1 MRKATKKEE
10 IAILEEALDVASI
23 DPYFKI
29 QHILPSLEYK
39 HKLLCK
45 RCAKFIKGKEN
56 IAYWEWKEF
65 LVTLQLGWRRYF
77 YACNHKDSIFCR
89 IYFHEKKVTK
99 GCECCL
105 YWRGIATGFLLA
117 IILASLFNLG
127 KFLL

>member
-10 IAILEEALDVASI
+10 INII
-23 DPYFKI
+23 
-29 QHILPSLEYK
+29 K
-39 HKLLCK
+39 HCMSYTNNKVKLRTLVLQTLNRK
-45 RCAKFIKGKEN
+45 QLVSARIRKFAKERHPEV
-56 IAYWEWKEF
+56 WQWQEF

-77 YACNHKDSIFCR
+77 YICGHKDSIFVR
-89 IYFHEKKVTK
+89 IQVHQLKSTG
-99 GCECCL
+99 GCVCCL

>member
-1 MRKATKKEE
+1 MKKATKKEE
-10 IAILEEALDVASI
+10 IAIIEQCMSQTNCKVKLRTLILRSLDNKQLASARI
-23 DPYFKI
+23 REFTKARHPEVW
-29 QHILPSLEYK
+29 Q
-39 HKLLCK
+39 
-45 RCAKFIKGKEN
+45 
-56 IAYWEWKEF
+56 WQEF

-89 IYFHEKKVTK
+89 VFFHEKKVTK

>member
-10 IAILEEALDVASI
+10 IDIIEQCMSQTNCKIKLRTLILESLDSKQLVSTRI
-23 DPYFKI
+23 
-29 QHILPSLEYK
+29 
-39 HKLLCK
+39 
-45 RCAKFIKGKEN
+45 RKFAKEN
-56 IAYWEWKEF
+56 IAYWRWKEF
-65 LVTLQLGWRRYF
+65 LVSLQLGWRRYF
-77 YACNHKDSIFCR
+77 YACSHKDSIFCR

-99 GCECCL
+99 NCECCL

>member
-1 MRKATKKEE
+1 MKKATKKEE
-10 IAILEEALDVASI
+10 IDIIKQCMSQTNGKVKLRTLILKSLDSEQLVSTRI
-23 DPYFKI
+23 RKF
-29 QHILPSLEYK
+29 
-39 HKLLCK
+39 
-45 RCAKFIKGKEN
+45 AKARHPEV
-56 IAYWEWKEF
+56 WQWQEF
-65 LVTLQLGWRRYF
+65 LVSLQLGWRRYF

-105 YWRGIATGFLLA
+105 YWRGTATGFLLA

>member
-10 IAILEEALDVASI
+10 IAMLGEAMDLALI
-23 DPYFKI
+23 DQAFQI
-29 QHILPSLEYK
+29 QYILPGLEHK

-45 RCAKFIKGKEN
+45 RCAEFMKGKEH
-56 IAYWEWKEF
+56 ISYWEWQEF

-105 YWRGIATGFLLA
+105 YWRGTATGFLLA

>member
-10 IAILEEALDVASI
+10 IDIIEQCISQTNGKVKLRTLILRSLDRKQLVSARI
-23 DPYFKI
+23 RKF
-29 QHILPSLEYK
+29 
-39 HKLLCK
+39 
-45 RCAKFIKGKEN
+45 AKERHPEV
-56 IAYWEWKEF
+56 WQWQEF

-77 YACNHKDSIFCR
+77 YICGHKDSIFVR
-89 IYFHEKKVTK
+89 IQLHQLKSTG
-99 GCECCL
+99 GCVCCL

>member
-10 IAILEEALDVASI
+10 INII
-23 DPYFKI
+23 
-29 QHILPSLEYK
+29 K
-39 HKLLCK
+39 HCMLCTNNKVKLRTLVLQTLNRK
-45 RCAKFIKGKEN
+45 QLVSARIHKFAKARHPEV
-56 IAYWEWKEF
+56 WQWQEF

-77 YACNHKDSIFCR
+77 YICGHKDSIFVR
-89 IYFHEKKVTK
+89 IQVHQLKSTG
-99 GCECCL
+99 GCVCCL

>member
-10 IAILEEALDVASI
+10 MAAIEYGLGASSTPVI
-23 DPYFKI
+23 LKRMILSYCMSRKI
-29 QHILPSLEYK
+29 IPVEINKFCKKHPKEIL
-39 HKLLCK
+39 H
-45 RCAKFIKGKEN
+45 
-56 IAYWEWKEF
+56 WQWKEF

-77 YACNHKDSIFCR
+77 YICGHKDSIFVR
-89 IYFHEKKVTK
+89 IQVHQLKSTG
-99 GCECCL
+99 GCVCCL